1 MSTNNWVTL
10 GEAKHHLRYEIDDDS
25 NDINLEAYIAG
36 AEAAV
41 ANYITRPIPA
51 EAAPDIKIAVLLL
64 VGYYDQ
70 YRNLENEMVRD
81 GNFLPAP
88 VRALLAPYRRPTAV

>member
-1 MSTNNWVTL
+1 MSNNWVTL
-10 GEAKHHLRYEIDDDS
+10 DEVKHHLRYELDDDS
-25 NDINLEAYIAG
+25 NDVNLAAYIAG

-41 ANYITRPIPA
+41 ANYITREPGP
-51 EAAPDIKIAVLLL
+51 AAPDIKIAVLLL

-70 YRNLENEMVRD
+70 YRNIEAEMVRE

-88 VRALLAPYRRPTAV
+88 VRALLAPYRTPTAV